1 MILARVEGSVV
12 ATKKN
17 TKMMGNKFLLV
28 RPLVVDSPKARE
40 FKPGTSTLVAVDSL
54 GAGEG
59 EIVLVVQGSSARLAA
74 DDKDS
79 PVDAV
84 VIGIVDT
91 VDLGK
96 QHHETRRASL
106 NGLGTLEHRLREA
119 DVAPDRLG
127 KRSEERRVGKEC
139 VSLCRSRWS
148 PYH

>member
-17 TKMMGNKFLLV
+17 TKMLGNKFLLV
-28 RPLVVDSPKARE
+28 RPLVIDSPTAHE
-40 FKPGTSTLVAVDSL
+40 WKPGTSTLVAVDSL

-74 DDKDS
+74 EDKNS

-91 VDLGK
+91 VDVAKHILY
-96 QHHETRRASL
+96 RA
-106 NGLGTLEHRLREA
+106 H
-119 DVAPDRLG
+119 
-127 KRSEERRVGKEC
+127 
-139 VSLCRSRWS
+139 
-148 PYH
+148 

>member
-17 TKMMGNKFLLV
+17 TKMLGNKFLLV
-28 RPLVVDSPKARE
+28 RPLVIDSPTAHE
-40 FKPGTSTLVAVDSL
+40 WKPGTSTLVAVDSL

-74 DDKDS
+74 EDKNS

-91 VDLGK
+91 VDVAKHILY
-96 QHHETRRASL
+96 RA
-106 NGLGTLEHRLREA
+106 
-119 DVAPDRLG
+119 P
-127 KRSEERRVGKEC
+127 
-139 VSLCRSRWS
+139 
-148 PYH
+148 

>member
-17 TKMMGNKFLLV
+17 ARMTGSKFLVV
-28 RPLVVDSPKARE
+28 RPLVVDSPAARE

-59 EIVLVVQGSSARLAA
+59 EVVLVVQGSSARLAGNDRDA
-74 DDKDS
+74 

-91 VDLGK
+91 VDIAK
-96 QHHETRRASL
+96 HIVYSSQ
-106 NGLGTLEHRLREA
+106 
-119 DVAPDRLG
+119 
-127 KRSEERRVGKEC
+127 
-139 VSLCRSRWS
+139 
-148 PYH
+148 

>member
-17 TKMMGNKFLLV
+17 TKMTGSKFLLV
-28 RPLVVDSPKARE
+28 RPLVIDAANAKNW
-40 FKPGTSTLVAVDSL
+40 KPGTSTLVVVDSL

-84 VIGIVDT
+84 VVGLVDT
-91 VDLGK
+91 VDIGK
-96 QHHETRRASL
+96 TILYKAH
-106 NGLGTLEHRLREA
+106 
-119 DVAPDRLG
+119 
-127 KRSEERRVGKEC
+127 
-139 VSLCRSRWS
+139 
-148 PYH
+148 

>member
-17 TKMMGNKFLLV
+17 AKMTGNKFLVV
-28 RPLVVDSPKARE
+28 RPLVIDSLKPDG
-40 FKPGTSTLVAVDSL
+40 FKPGSSTLVAVDSL

-59 EIVLVVQGSSARLAA
+59 EVVLVVQGSSARLGA

-91 VDLGK
+91 VDAAK
-96 QHHETRRASL
+96 SIVYRA
-106 NGLGTLEHRLREA
+106 N
-119 DVAPDRLG
+119 
-127 KRSEERRVGKEC
+127 
-139 VSLCRSRWS
+139 
-148 PYH
+148 

>member
-17 TKMMGNKFLLV
+17 AKMTGHKFLLV
-28 RPLVVDSPKARE
+28 RPLVIDSPAARE
-40 FKPGTSTLVAVDSL
+40 WKPGVTTLVAVDSL

-84 VIGIVDT
+84 VIGLVDT
-91 VDLGK
+91 VDIGK
-96 QHHETRRASL
+96 AILYKAR
-106 NGLGTLEHRLREA
+106 
-119 DVAPDRLG
+119 
-127 KRSEERRVGKEC
+127 
-139 VSLCRSRWS
+139 
-148 PYH
+148 